1 MNIVERGRAFA
12 NWLHELAAR
21 SAWDWKQCPHCGSRV
36 TIKNGSYT
44 RHPWGLEG
52 RERVRVQRHLCRAC
66 QRSYAEESPL
76 LVARS
81 WYTRGVHRAA
91 IDHWQHMGTSL
102 RRTAEVLRS
111 WLGHQERW
119 LQWRPLAP
127 EPRARCRLAASTVH
141 RWLDQ
146 AGERAVESIPD
157 QLAGI
162 ESAEELATDGLW
174 AKLKDKVVCVVLM
187 TVNSVTGV
195 IYPPLVA
202 GDEAQA
208 SAWEKLFARAAKAG
222 LQLQQIRGLT
232 SDGAQGLL
240 GYLREQL
247 VWVEQ
252 QRCVWHV
259 WRQLGRTLTQV
270 VSQATATLEGPAG
283 EQARRELRSALGK
296 LMHQV
301 VDATSA
307 TVAEVALRKL
317 RAHPHGEALGQ
328 QLTHILD
335 RLLVYRMAYCRGLQR
350 VSPEWYWRDF
360 RLRLSHGRNHRSE
373 ERLER
378 AAVLWALYHNF
389 EPAQWRSERKR
400 HYRHPGQSA
409 LQVAGVPPG
418 QVSYLDALGI

>member
-12 NWLHELAAR
+12 KRLRELSGR

-52 RERVRVQRHLCRAC
+52 RERVQVQRHLCRAC
-66 QRSYAEESPL
+66 GRSYAEDSGL
-76 LVARS
+76 LAARS

-91 IDHWQHMGTSL
+91 IDYWQHVGTSL
-102 RRTAEVLRS
+102 RRTAEALRS
-111 WLGHQERW
+111 WVGHQERW
-119 LQWRPLAP
+119 LQWQPLES
-127 EPRARCRLAASTVH
+127 EPRERCRLAASTVQ
-141 RWLDQ
+141 RWLNQ
-146 AGERAVESIPD
+146 AGARAVASIPD

-162 ESAEELATDGLW
+162 ESAAELGPDGLW
-174 AKLKDKVVCVVLM
+174 AMLKDKVPCVVLM
-187 TVNSVTGV
+187 LVNSVTGV

-202 GDEAQA
+202 WDEAQA
-208 SAWEKLFARAAKAG
+208 SAWKKLFARAAQAG

-232 SDGAQGLL
+232 SDGAPGLL
-240 GYLREQL
+240 SYLREQL

-259 WRQLGRTLTQV
+259 WRHLGRTLTQV
-270 VSQATATLEGPAG
+270 VSRATAALDGSAAA
-283 EQARRELRSALGK
+283 QVRQELRSALVQ
-296 LMHQV
+296 LLHQV

-307 TVAEVALRKL
+307 TVAEIALRKL
-317 RAHPHGEALGQ
+317 RAHPHGKALGQ

-360 RLRLSHGRNHRSE
+360 RLRLSRGRNHRSE

-389 EPAQWRSERKR
+389 EPAQRRSERKR

>member
-12 NWLHELAAR
+12 KRLRELAVR
-21 SAWDWKQCPHCGSRV
+21 SAWDWKRCPHCGSWV

-44 RHPWGLEG
+44 RHPWGFEG
-52 RERVRVQRHLCRAC
+52 RETVRVQRHLCREC
-66 QRSYAEESPL
+66 EHTYAEESPL

-91 IDHWQHMGTSL
+91 IDHWQHVGTSL

-119 LQWRPLAP
+119 LLWRPLDP
-127 EPRARCRLAASTVH
+127 EPQARCHLAASTVH
-141 RWLDQ
+141 RWVDG
-146 AGERAVESIPD
+146 AGAHAVESIPD

-162 ESAEELATDGLW
+162 EEAAELGTDGLW
-174 AKLKDKVVCVVLM
+174 AKLKDQVVCVVLM

-195 IYPPLVA
+195 IYPPVVA
-202 GDEAQA
+202 QDEAPA
-208 SAWEKLFARAAKAG
+208 TAWEKLFARAAEAG
-222 LQLQQIRGLT
+222 LDLQQLRGVT

-240 GYLREQL
+240 AYLRDQL
-247 VWVEQ
+247 EWVEQ

-270 VSQATATLEGPAG
+270 VSQATAGLGGATATAAG
-283 EQARRELRSALGK
+283 QRLRRELGDLLHR
-296 LMHQV
+296 V

-307 TVAEVALRKL
+307 NVAEVTLRKL
-317 RAHPHGEALGQ
+317 RAHPHGEALGR

-373 ERLER
+373 KRLER

-418 QVSYLDALGI
+418 QVSYLDAVGI